1 MLSELAEI
9 GDTIARMRGEIAHGD
24 ETVVPKM
31 TETLRSIEQRIT
43 TLIEVWTASETEAK
57 TDGPDPSQ
65 RASNE
70 TTTAANLLC

>member
-1 MLSELAEI
+1 
-9 GDTIARMRGEIAHGD
+9 MRGEIAHGD
-24 ETVVPKM
+24 ETVAPKT

-57 TDGPDPSQ
+57 TDGPDPPQ